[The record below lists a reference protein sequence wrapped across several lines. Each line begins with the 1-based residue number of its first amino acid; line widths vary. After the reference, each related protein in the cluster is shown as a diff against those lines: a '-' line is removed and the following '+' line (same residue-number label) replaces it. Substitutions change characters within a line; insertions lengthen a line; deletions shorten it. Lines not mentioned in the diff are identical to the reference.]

1 VVGIL
6 IALQIQTWNE
16 GRRDAFERKQLV
28 AEMIVDFQASQERL
42 KKTFDELKSRL
53 THGNEFLFFDP
64 MHESIPVATLRIN
77 YRGLMLKSCVQASSH
92 ILSERGCQWEVFPG
106 ERFVA
111 SRRLSP

>member
-42 KKTFDELKSRL
+42 KKTFDE
-53 THGNEFLFFDP
+53 
-64 MHESIPVATLRIN
+64 
-77 YRGLMLKSCVQASSH
+77 
-92 ILSERGCQWEVFPG
+92 
-106 ERFVA
+106 
-111 SRRLSP
+111 